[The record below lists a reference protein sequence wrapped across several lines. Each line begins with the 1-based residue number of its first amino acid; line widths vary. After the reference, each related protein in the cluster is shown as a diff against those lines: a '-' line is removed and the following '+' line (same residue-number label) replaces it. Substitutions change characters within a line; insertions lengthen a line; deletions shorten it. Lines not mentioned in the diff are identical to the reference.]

1 MESFLGEEWSPS
13 ENEKF
18 EEALAEFDLNGQD
31 WLEQLNETLPA
42 TKELTDHCINFS
54 MDLGCINNGCN
65 LILPG
70 IAHSNV
76 TKDGD
81 SGILS
86 MDNPLQEMN
95 GIGSSSLNA
104 TIAAKT
110 VVMEGGSSSSIADEV
125 ITLPSSAK
133 PETERLTSPIAA
145 TEASMEAIAPTS
157 TKGMP
162 WTEEEHSL
170 SFQVNPVKY
179 NSIFLG
185 LNILV
190 KEHGPSS
197 LWRGWAGK
205 FFGYG
210 VQGGCKFG
218 LYEYF
223 KKMYSDILVGYN
235 RSIIFFISSASAQV
249 IADVA
254 LCPFEA
260 VKVRVQTQ
268 PKFAKGLIDGFPRVF
283 ASEGLS
289 GFYRGLLPLWGR
301 NLPFSILM
309 FSSFEHT
316 VDILYHNVIQKKRE
330 DCSRAQQLGVTCVAG
345 YTAGA
350 IGTIVSNPADNIVAS
365 LYNKKANGVLQ
376 AVKSIGVL
384 NLFTRSLPIRFTL
397 VGPVITMQWFLYD
410 TIKVLTGL

>member
-1 MESFLGEEWSPS
+1 MGDGKAMGMGEGKGW
-13 ENEKF
+13 
-18 EEALAEFDLNGQD
+18 
-31 WLEQLNETLPA
+31 W
-42 TKELTDHCINFS
+42 
-54 MDLGCINNGCN
+54 
-65 LILPG
+65 
-70 IAHSNV
+70 
-76 TKDGD
+76 
-81 SGILS
+81 
-86 MDNPLQEMN
+86 
-95 GIGSSSLNA
+95 
-104 TIAAKT
+104 
-110 VVMEGGSSSSIADEV
+110 
-125 ITLPSSAK
+125 
-133 PETERLTSPIAA
+133 
-145 TEASMEAIAPTS
+145 
-157 TKGMP
+157 KGMRVFTP
-162 WTEEEHSL
+162 EYYAVCAVGGML
-170 SFQVNPVKY
+170 SAGTTHLAITPLDVLKVNMQVNPVKY
-179 NSIFLG
+179 NSIFSG

-223 KKMYSDILVGYN
+223 KKMYSDVLVGYN

-249 IADVA
+249 VADVA

-330 DCSRAQQLGVTCVAG
+330 DCSRAQQLGVTCIAG
-345 YTAGA
+345 YTSGA

-365 LYNKKANGVLQ
+365 LYNKKANSVLQ
-376 AVKSIGVL
+376 AVKSIGFP

-397 VGPVITMQWFLYD
+397 VGPVITMQWFFYD
-410 TIKVLTGL
+410 TIKVLTGLPTSGGLANDLDEINSLS